1 MILYSQAPESAYA
14 SIMRETS
21 AGFPGVTVGSYP
33 VMEGEYR
40 VRVVFRAEEFSQA
53 SSSADYFT
61 ERMRAKGME
70 ISRREEE
77 RGTDEDA

>member
-21 AGFPGVTVGSYP
+21 AGFPDVTLGSYP
-33 VMEGEYR
+33 TLEGEYR
-40 VRVVFRAEEFSQA
+40 VRVVFRAEEFPQA
-53 SSSADYFT
+53 SLSADYFT
-61 ERMRAKGME
+61 ERMRAAGME

-77 RGTDEDA
+77 RGTDEES

>member
-1 MILYSQAPESAYA
+1 MILYSQAHESAYA

-21 AGFPGVTVGSYP
+21 AGFPGVTLGSYP
-33 VMEGEYR
+33 ILEGEYR
-40 VRVVFRAEEFSQA
+40 VRVVFRAEEFPLA

-61 ERMRAKGME
+61 ERMQAAGME

-77 RGTDEDA
+77 RGTDEEA